1 MAHDSGFGKNDGN
14 GEAKGGP
21 EPEVLSGPA
30 SGVRMN
36 AASGTYRLRIVQD
49 TVTQALGPNVTVLD
63 KLFLA
68 EPRTKILWAA
78 LMEIGADLE
87 LIESRLDEATRP
99 QYFFEL
105 LVDYLS
111 TIYIAL
117 DVRSGNLKNAHVFQH
132 KNDMRTAAET
142 YASTKDRSTATLLM
156 RKIRAVV
163 IKAEK

>member
-14 GEAKGGP
+14 GNTKDGH
-21 EPEVLSGPA
+21 EPEMLSGPA

-36 AASGTYRLRIVQD
+36 AASGTYRLRIVHD
-49 TVTQALGPNVTVLD
+49 TVTQALGPNATVLD
-63 KLFLA
+63 KLFLT

-78 LMEIGADLE
+78 LVEIGADLE
-87 LIESRLDEATRP
+87 LIENRLDQAIRP

-117 DVRSGNLKNAHVFQH
+117 DVRSGDQKNIHVFQH
-132 KNDMRTAAET
+132 KDDMRTAAET
-142 YASTKDRSTATLLM
+142 YASTKDRNTATQLM
-156 RKIRAVV
+156 GKIRVAV
-163 IKAEK
+163 IKAGK

>member
-1 MAHDSGFGKNDGN
+1 MSQDSGFDNNDG
-14 GEAKGGP
+14 KGDTKDGH
-21 EPEVLSGPA
+21 EPEMLSGSA

-36 AASGTYRLRIVQD
+36 AASGTYRLRIVHD
-49 TVTQALGPNVTVLD
+49 AVTQTLGPNATVLD

-68 EPRTKILWAA
+68 EPRAKILWGA
-78 LMEIGADLE
+78 LMEIGADLK
-87 LIESRLDEATRP
+87 LIDGRLDEATRP

-117 DVRSGNLKNAHVFQH
+117 DVRNGNQKNVHVFQH
-132 KNDMRTAAET
+132 KDDMRTAAET

-156 RKIRAVV
+156 SKIRAAVM
-163 IKAEK
+163 KAEK